1 MCRAIIH
8 HHLKQC
14 LERAEERID
23 WLLALED
30 IPFSL
35 NTHYLADYKD
45 KFISHYRAARE
56 KDGNAQLASHI
67 NEYKRDPSASTT
79 TFRSVVQHTGI
90 AKILSGLAEVGVNG
104 IKADDLSKLL
114 SPDRMEPALVIMADV
129 RAYFQGT
136 PTLLI
141 YIRYSMS

>member
-1 MCRAIIH
+1 MD
-8 HHLKQC
+8 
-14 LERAEERID
+14 RAEERID

-35 NTHYLADYKD
+35 NTHYLADYKN

-56 KDGNAQLASHI
+56 KDGNSELASHI
-67 NEYKRDPSASTT
+67 DEYKRDPSSSTT
-79 TFRSVVQHTGI
+79 VVRSVVQHTGI

-104 IKADDLSKLL
+104 IKADDLSRLL

-129 RAYFQGT
+129 RAYFQGVL
-136 PTLLI
+136 TLLTF
-141 YIRYSMS
+141 IR